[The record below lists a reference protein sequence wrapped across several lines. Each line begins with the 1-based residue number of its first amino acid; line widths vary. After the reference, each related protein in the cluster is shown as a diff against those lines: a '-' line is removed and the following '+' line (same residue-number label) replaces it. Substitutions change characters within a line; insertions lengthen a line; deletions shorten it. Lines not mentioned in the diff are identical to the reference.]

1 VAPDIAALGKP
12 LGVRC
17 PFLSVDN
24 LCTIY
29 ERRPDICRRYQA
41 DAFCDRIAAPTLD
54 ERVRN
59 YLREFELEPGA
70 APALHRLRVLP
81 A

>member
-17 PFLSVDN
+17 SFLSADS
-24 LCTIY
+24 LCTVY
-29 ERRPDICRRYQA
+29 ERRPEICRRYQA
-41 DAFCDRIAAPTLD
+41 DDFCDRIAAPTID

-59 YLREFELEPGA
+59 YLREFELEAGA
-70 APALHRLRVLP
+70 ARALYRLRVLP